1 MPGELNGL
9 RVLVTRP
16 ALQAGHLAK
25 LVEAADGTAV
35 RFPVVE
41 IVPAVD
47 PTPLELAA
55 ERFSEFDIAIF
66 VSANAA
72 HYAAPRVAACNR
84 GAPGVPLIAAL
95 GDGTARALATH
106 GLVASL
112 LPNARYS
119 ADGLLATTALNR
131 VAGRRIVIFAGDKG
145 RPTLAETLAAR
156 GAEVEVVV
164 CYQVQPGVVDPGPL
178 LDEWRDLG
186 MGIVTVTSA
195 RIAEILYDRLA
206 ANGRSLLLRAPV
218 VAMSERVARVCCR
231 LGWQQTPL
239 VAEQANDVGI
249 VNTIKL
255 WRRTNP
261 A

>member
-1 MPGELNGL
+1 MPGELAGL

-16 ALQAGHLAK
+16 ALQADHLAK

-41 IVPAVD
+41 VVPAVD
-47 PTPLELAA
+47 TTPLDGAA

-66 VSANAA
+66 VSANAVR
-72 HYAAPRVAACNR
+72 YAAPRIAAHTS
-84 GAPGVPLIAAL
+84 GVPVLPLIGAL
-95 GDGTARALATH
+95 GDGTARTLAAH
-106 GLVASL
+106 GLAASL
-112 LPNARYS
+112 LPDGRYS
-119 ADGLLATTALNR
+119 ADGLLATVALNR
-131 VAGRRIVIFAGDKG
+131 VAGCSIVIFSGDKG
-145 RPTLAETLAAR
+145 RPTLAKTLTAR
-156 GAEVEVVV
+156 GADVEVVE
-164 CYQVQPGVVDPGPL
+164 CYQVVSGVVDPGPL

-186 MGIVTVTSA
+186 MGIVTVTSV
-195 RIAEILYDRLA
+195 RIVENLYDRLA

-218 VAMSERVARVCCR
+218 VAMSERVAHVCSQ
-231 LGWQQTPL
+231 LGWEQTPL

-249 VNTIKL
+249 VNTIKH

>member
-1 MPGELNGL
+1 MPGELAGL

-16 ALQAGHLAK
+16 ALQAGHLVK

-35 RFPVVE
+35 CFPVVE
-41 IVPAVD
+41 VVPAMD
-47 PTPLELAA
+47 TTSLDGAA
-55 ERFSEFDIAIF
+55 ERFAEFDIAIF

-72 HYAAPRVAACNR
+72 RYTAPLIAAHIS
-84 GAPGVPLIAAL
+84 GAPGLPLIAAL
-95 GDGTARALATH
+95 GDGTARELAAH

-112 LPNARYS
+112 LPNGRYG
-119 ADGLLATTALNR
+119 ADGLLATAALNQ
-131 VAGRRIVIFAGDKG
+131 VAERSIVIFAGDQG
-145 RPTLAETLAAR
+145 RPTLAKTLAAR
-156 GAEVEVVV
+156 GADVEVVE
-164 CYQVQPGVVDPGPL
+164 CYQVVSCVVDPRPL

-195 RIAEILYDRLA
+195 RIVENLYDRLA

-218 VAMSERVARVCCR
+218 VAVSERVAHVCSQ
-231 LGWQQTPL
+231 LGWEQTPL

-249 VNTIKL
+249 INTIKH